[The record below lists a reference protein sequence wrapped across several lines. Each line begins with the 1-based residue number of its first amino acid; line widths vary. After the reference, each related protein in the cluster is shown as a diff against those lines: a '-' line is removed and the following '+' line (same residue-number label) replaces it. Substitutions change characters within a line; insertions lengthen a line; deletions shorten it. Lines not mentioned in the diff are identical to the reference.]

1 MRNFISEIAVDRTVL
16 WATHIVPDIEGI
28 ARDVVLLKQG
38 EVMDIAAPEKLIK
51 KMNGRVWSVHIE
63 HYAAEDFRRKYRIC
77 STVPEADGLSLRLL
91 SEVQPC
97 EGAAPLAPTLEDYYL
112 YIFGDI
118 L

>member
-1 MRNFISEIAVDRTVL
+1 
-16 WATHIVPDIEGI
+16 
-28 ARDVVLLKQG
+28 
-38 EVMDIAAPEKLIK
+38 MDIAAPEKLIK
-51 KMNGRVWSVHIE
+51 KMNSRVWSVHIE

-97 EGAAPLAPTLEDYYL
+97 DGAAPLAPTLEDYYL